1 MKTITIEELEQL
13 TPGSVTI
20 VDVRPADTYQRGI
33 FEGAINVPMKEF
45 VDRYEEIPKD
55 KPVWVLCHTGERSLD
70 YVELLCSHGYDAGN
84 ITGGYRAYLRLQ
96 LERFMKEE
104 DARKEK
110 TKEIERSLIKKFRK
124 SIWRSFT
131 RAIQKY
137 DLIQEGDKI
146 VTSNISDIFL
156 PGILI
161 GYATDLTV
169 DSNNMT
175 KSGYIL
181 PVAEFDDLKEVLVI
195 TRVKET
201 GDVEE

>member
-20 VDVRPADTYQRGI
+20 VDVRPADTYQRGT

-55 KPVWVLCHTGERSLD
+55 KSVWVLCHTGERSLD

-124 SIWRSFT
+124 SLWRSFT

-146 VTSNISDIFL
+146 AVCISGGKVNRYSSFCKYCWYCHSVLIRDIVCL
-156 PGILI
+156 S
-161 GYATDLTV
+161 V
-169 DSNNMT
+169 
-175 KSGYIL
+175 
-181 PVAEFDDLKEVLVI
+181 FDIDFDFSCLCVFSCFNF
-195 TRVKET
+195 
-201 GDVEE
+201 